1 MDSDQHPLS
10 LEILEARALFAGDAV
25 VADAQF
31 DEVLHALTAKG
42 KINAVFDPS
51 ALSVGVYRLL
61 LSGQAD
67 SSVTVN
73 FDLLPSFVTS
83 IGVTQFDSV
92 KFEGEDRLVN
102 LILSDVNSFSAPQ
115 IDVLGA
121 FYASNVD
128 KIEINSVSG
137 YATIQGDRVSADI
150 TEFRAINL
158 LLNVN
163 ALVLDTNT
171 LPVQITFWNT
181 RTVIAL
187 PTVPNGWDLSTFSG
201 LDNVQGQLR
210 VGSSDISG
218 SPSPIGSTDAQ
229 ALLFSEPHVKAL
241 LDRLEL
247 LYRETGGFDATTI
260 RRIVAELDNAQH
272 FAASATGLIP
282 EDLVRRDLA
291 THSIGEAP
299 TSFKFLPS
307 TEISMDIAVDAS
319 IGATLPS
326 MNTATLLTGAEASG
340 DGASSVVVQSTLRP
354 VESDVVSLPLV
365 NVTID
370 PEVESST
377 PQASVWG
384 LISQLVERGMDLKQ
398 YLINQLAQEL
408 RPGERTGVLLVD
420 PKPIRGAN
428 NLRSGA

>member
-1 MDSDQHPLS
+1 MNTDHQPLS
-10 LEILEARALFAGDAV
+10 LEILEARALFAGDAG
-25 VADAQF
+25 VADVQF
-31 DEVLHALTAKG
+31 DEVLQALTAKG
-42 KINAVFDPS
+42 KMSAVFDPG

-61 LSGQAD
+61 LSGEAS

-73 FDLLPSFVTS
+73 FDLLPSYVTS
-83 IGVTQFDSV
+83 VGVTQFDSV

-102 LILSDVNSFSAPQ
+102 LLLSDVNSFSAPQ
-115 IDVLGA
+115 IDVLGG

-128 KIEINSVSG
+128 QIEIKSVSG
-137 YATIQGDRVSADI
+137 YATIQGDRVNADI
-150 TEFRAINL
+150 AEFRAINL

-187 PTVPNGWDLSTFSG
+187 PTVPNGWDLSAFSG

-210 VGSSDISG
+210 LGSSDISG
-218 SPSPIGSTDAQ
+218 SPSPVGSNDAQ

-272 FAASATGLIP
+272 FAASASGLVP
-282 EDLVRRDLA
+282 EDLLRRDLT
-291 THSIGEAP
+291 THSVAEAP
-299 TSFKFLPS
+299 TSFKFLPPAETSVSIPVDAWVGAKLLSTDS
-307 TEISMDIAVDAS
+307 TELIARGD
-319 IGATLPS
+319 
-326 MNTATLLTGAEASG
+326 SG
-340 DGASSVVVQSTLRP
+340 SESAPSVVVQPSLSP
-354 VESDVVSLPLV
+354 VEAEVVNLPMV
-365 NVTID
+365 NVSID
-370 PEVESST
+370 PEVDAAA

-398 YLINQLAQEL
+398 YLINQIAQEL

-428 NLRSGA
+428 SFRSNV

>member
-1 MDSDQHPLS
+1 MHPDQQPLS
-10 LEILEARALFAGDAV
+10 LEVLEARALFAGDAM

-31 DEVLHALTAKG
+31 DEVLQALTAKG
-42 KINAVFDPS
+42 KINAVFDPGS
-51 ALSVGVYRLL
+51 LSVGVYRLL
-61 LSGQAD
+61 LSGEAT

-137 YATIQGDRVSADI
+137 YATIQGDRVKADI

-163 ALVLDTNT
+163 ALVLDTNS
-171 LPVQITFWNT
+171 LPVQITLWNT

-210 VGSSDISG
+210 IGSSDISG
-218 SPSPIGSTDAQ
+218 SPSPAGSTDAQ

-241 LDRLEL
+241 LDRLEI
-247 LYRETGGFDATTI
+247 LYRETGGFDASTI

-272 FAASATGLIP
+272 FATTATGLIP

-291 THSIGEAP
+291 SHAIGEAP
-299 TSFKFLPS
+299 TSFKFLPA
-307 TEISMDIAVDAS
+307 TEISMDIAVDAT
-319 IGATLPS
+319 IGAT
-326 MNTATLLTGAEASG
+326 MAAMDTTAPVARG
-340 DGASSVVVQSTLRP
+340 DAGGETAPTVVVQSALRP
-354 VESDVVSLPLV
+354 VEADAVNLPLV

-370 PEVESST
+370 PTRV
-377 PQASVWG
+377 
-384 LISQLVERGMDLKQ
+384 R
-398 YLINQLAQEL
+398 
-408 RPGERTGVLLVD
+408 RR
-420 PKPIRGAN
+420 
-428 NLRSGA
+428 